1 MDITHTLAPVS
12 DQMDAVDLQTGPRTF
27 TVKSVTEGSREQP
40 VNVHLVEFP
49 RPWRP
54 SKNMR
59 RVLAAI
65 WGADASRWKG
75 RRITLYLDPEVVYG
89 GIKVGGIRI
98 SHASHID
105 RRTEAIVMPKR
116 GRSEVYS
123 VEPIRETA
131 PPTDEPPRTLPQ
143 DDSADWITRADQL
156 TDIDALRD
164 LYQQAKKAAAG
175 TALEY
180 IIARVADLKAEE
192 GEEEASR

>member
-65 WGADASRWKG
+65 WGADASQWQG
-75 RRITLYLDPEVVYG
+75 HRITLYLDPDVVYG

-105 RRTEAIVMPKR
+105 RRTDAIIMPKR
-116 GRSEVYS
+116 GRSEAYS
-123 VEPIRETA
+123 VEPIRDPA
-131 PPTDEPPRTLPQ
+131 PTQPPQPAPV

-192 GEEEASR
+192 EEEEASR

>member
-40 VNVHLVEFP
+40 VNVHLEEFP

-123 VEPIRETA
+123 VDPIREPAPIAAA
-131 PPTDEPPRTLPQ
+131 PPAQAVDG
-143 DDSADWITRADQL
+143 AGWISRADQL
-156 TDIDALRD
+156 TDIDALRA
-164 LYQQAKKAAAG
+164 LYTEAQHAGAA

-192 GEEEASR
+192 EEEEASR